1 MCLGGGLDDFTKR
14 TGRLQHM
21 LVEQGKLQS
30 FLYAEFEYS
39 VLLYI
44 KVIQRLHDLQLTLK
58 GGVESMLLHYCP
70 EVKSVEEVISSD
82 IEEAS
87 QSQLKFVEEMTRSG
101 GD

>member
-1 MCLGGGLDDFTKR
+1 MTSQSVQGACSTCSSSKVSCRAFFVPNLNILFFYIYMC
-14 TGRLQHM
+14 
-21 LVEQGKLQS
+21 VC
-30 FLYAEFEYS
+30 
-39 VLLYI
+39 VC
-44 KVIQRLHDLQLTLK
+44 VLHDLQLTLK

>member
-1 MCLGGGLDDFTKR
+1 M
-14 TGRLQHM
+14 
-21 LVEQGKLQS
+21 
-30 FLYAEFEYS
+30 
-39 VLLYI
+39 
-44 KVIQRLHDLQLTLK
+44 QLTLK

>member
-1 MCLGGGLDDFTKR
+1 
-14 TGRLQHM
+14 M
-21 LVEQGKLQS
+21 LVEQGNRQRILCI
-30 FLYAEFEYS
+30 LEFS
-39 VLLYI
+39 CLLSATS
-44 KVIQRLHDLQLTLK
+44 HALQLTLK

-87 QSQLKFVEEMTRSG
+87 QSQLKFVEEMTRSR

>member
-30 FLYAEFEYS
+30 FLYAEFEYY

-44 KVIQRLHDLQLTLK
+44 KVT
-58 GGVESMLLHYCP
+58 
-70 EVKSVEEVISSD
+70 
-82 IEEAS
+82 
-87 QSQLKFVEEMTRSG
+87 
-101 GD
+101 

>member
-1 MCLGGGLDDFTKR
+1 MCLGGGLDYFTKR

-30 FLYAEFEYS
+30 FLCAELNIQFF
-39 VLLYI
+39 YI
-44 KVIQRLHDLQLTLK
+44 YRLHDLQLTLK